1 VIVLI
6 KKRDKKIILT
16 IVIIIFL
23 LFWAP
28 WLNSQAIHDRV
39 FEERAHIDGTMG
51 WVTQPDGTREY
62 MLICDYN
69 VMWFPFGRYV
79 ASCEGGYFV
88 TFWGK
93 II

>member
-1 VIVLI
+1 MR
-6 KKRDKKIILT
+6 KKGVKTIILALVLT
-16 IVIIIFL
+16 L
-23 LFWAP
+23 LLLIWAP
-28 WLNSQAIHDRV
+28 WMDNQEIHDRV
-39 FEERAHIDGTMG
+39 FQEKAQKDGTMG

-62 MLICDYN
+62 QLICDYN

-88 TFWGK
+88 SFWGK